1 MAAERS
7 KGIVVIVRSSLRASL
22 TKAASCATGL
32 GLLAVT
38 FVSGCG
44 GGTLV
49 SHAASSSS
57 EASLT
62 EAAPTASA
70 VPAAAAACAP
80 SATLPPQTMN
90 PSGGT
95 LTIPACGAFSG
106 LLAYPSFGGNAGT
119 ITATLASSL
128 RNNVGPGAQVPN
140 SGALLYI
147 GITLRSSDP
156 ADSAVTFGSLAAATP
171 ANCGK
176 IDGPFA
182 DGATYYA
189 QGEFPFSAGVN
200 TQTTPN
206 VATSGGFQ
214 AAGCSL
220 SGESL
225 TLGRENYIVLG
236 TRVST

>member
-1 MAAERS
+1 
-7 KGIVVIVRSSLRASL
+7 VIVRASLRASL
-22 TKAASCATGL
+22 TKAASFATGL
-32 GLLAVT
+32 GFLAVT

-44 GGTLV
+44 GGTLA
-49 SHAASSSS
+49 SHATSSSS

-62 EAAPTASA
+62 EAAPAPSA
-70 VPAAAAACAP
+70 LPAAAACAP
-80 SATLPPQTMN
+80 SATLPPQPMN
-90 PSGGT
+90 PSGGA

-128 RNNVGPGAQVPN
+128 LNNIGPGARVPN

-156 ADSAVTFGSLAAATP
+156 ADSAVTFGSLAAGTP

-176 IDGPFA
+176 IEGPFA
-182 DGATYYA
+182 DGTTYYA

-236 TRVST
+236 MRVSS